1 MSLIWLAEVTAG
13 IEGSPATNVLRV
25 ASAPYGYNHPS
36 AAGYYAPAIKQAAN
50 LRRAIV
56 ANGRT
61 FGGSQLAYGE
71 LVIDNISG
79 EYDAWLDYGY
89 GFEGKLLLGDHLAD
103 YSTFVTVISGT
114 IEQATG
120 DLKEVVFRFRDR
132 QLELD
137 REISPS
143 VYAGTNS
150 GVTGLEGTPNDIKG
164 QNKIRVFGKV
174 RNIVP
179 DALNINDLVWGV
191 NHDKN
196 GVLAPIS
203 VFDGGDGIRVNG
215 SAWTFHANYADATA
229 MIASTHPGQG
239 KYITAYSDGVF
250 QLGGTL
256 EGQITCDVDESAT
269 ANDNRLPRL
278 VQRLLL
284 DAGVDSGDISAADL
298 TALQAVAN
306 YDAGVVVKSETY
318 RAVLDMLAASYGG
331 WYAPNRLGV
340 YNFRQIKDPSGS
352 PTPTIAATFK
362 RFIYPEVAGLGDYK
376 IEQLERL
383 VSNDEG
389 RGIPTWKITVN
400 YQKNWTVQD
409 GGTIAPAV
417 TEETRLYYGLPYR
430 SITVTNTAIR
440 TQYPEAIELVFD
452 TIVDN
457 ETDATALAN
466 HYLDLYGVRR
476 NLYRLVAEYDVD
488 LAGAIDLGDVV
499 KVFYPR
505 FGLDNGALF
514 NIHGI
519 LYDARAKTVEL
530 ELWG

>member
-1 MSLIWLAEVTAG
+1 MALVWLAEITAG
-13 IEGSPATNVLRV
+13 TGASPSTEVLRV

-50 LRRAIV
+50 LRRQIV
-56 ANGRT
+56 AGGRS
-61 FGGSQLAYGE
+61 FGSSQLAYGE
-71 LVIDNISG
+71 LVIENING

-114 IEQATG
+114 IEQAIG

-137 REISPS
+137 REVSPA

-150 GVTGLEGTPNDIKG
+150 GTTGLEGLANDIKG

-174 RNIVP
+174 RNITP
-179 DALNINDLVWGV
+179 DALNTSDQVFGV
-191 NHDKN
+191 NHDKS
-196 GVLAPIS
+196 GGFDPIS
-203 VFDGGDGIRVNG
+203 TLDAVRVNG
-215 SAWTFHANYADATA
+215 SAWTFNANYASAAALQAASPPTQGRYDTSVADALFR
-229 MIASTHPGQG
+229 M
-239 KYITAYSDGVF
+239 
-250 QLGGTL
+250 GGTIG
-256 EGQITCDVDESAT
+256 GQVTCDVTENAT
-269 ANDNRLPRL
+269 ANNNRIPELIS
-278 VQRLLL
+278 RLLL
-284 DAGVDSGDISAADL
+284 DAGVSSGDISSSDK

-306 YDAGVVVKSETY
+306 YDAGLLIKSETY
-318 RAVLDMLAASYGG
+318 RQVLDMLAASYAG

-340 YNFRQIKDPSGS
+340 YNFKQITDPNGS
-352 PTPTIAATFK
+352 PTPTIAATFR
-362 RFIYPEVAGLGDYK
+362 RFIWPEVAAAGDYK
-376 IEQLERL
+376 IETLERL

-389 RGIPTWKITVN
+389 RGVPAWKITVN
-400 YQKNWTVQD
+400 YQRNWTVQD
-409 GGTIAPAV
+409 GGSIAAAV
-417 TEETRLYYGLPYR
+417 SEANRARYGLEYR
-430 SITVTNTAIR
+430 SVTVTNATVR
-440 TQYPEAIELVFD
+440 NQYPEAVELTFD
-452 TIVDN
+452 TVLDS
-457 ETDATALAN
+457 ETDATTLAN

-476 NLYRLVAEYDVD
+476 NLYRLVAEYDAD

-499 KVFYPR
+499 RVFYPR
-505 FGLDNGALF
+505 FDLTNGKLF

>member
-1 MSLIWLAEVTAG
+1 MALIWLAEITAG
-13 IEGSPATNVLRV
+13 TGESPTTDVLRV

-36 AAGYYAPAIKQAAN
+36 AAGFYAPVIKQAAN

-56 ANGRT
+56 AGGRS
-61 FGGSQLAYGE
+61 FGGSSLAYGE
-71 LVIDNISG
+71 LVIENING

-103 YSTFVTVISGT
+103 YSTFITVIKGT
-114 IEQATG
+114 VEQATG
-120 DLKEVVFRFRDR
+120 DLKDVVFRFRDR

-137 REISPS
+137 REISPA

-150 GVTGLEGTPNDIKG
+150 GVTGLEGLAGDIKG

-174 RNIVP
+174 KNITA
-179 DALNINDLVWGV
+179 DILNSSDQVLGF
-191 NHDKN
+191 NHDKA
-196 GVLAPIS
+196 GG
-203 VFDGGDGIRVNG
+203 FDPVSTIDAVRVNG
-215 SAWTFHANYADATA
+215 SAWTFNANYANAAALQGASPPTQGRYDSSVADALIR
-229 MIASTHPGQG
+229 M
-239 KYITAYSDGVF
+239 
-250 QLGGTL
+250 GGTIG
-256 EGQITCDVDESAT
+256 GQVTCDVTENAT
-269 ANDNRLPRL
+269 ADNNRIPEL
-278 VQRLLL
+278 VSRLLL
-284 DAGVDSGDISAADL
+284 DAGVSSGDISAADK
-298 TALQAVAN
+298 TELQGVAN
-306 YDAGVVVKSETY
+306 FDAGLLIKAETY
-318 RAVLDMLAASYGG
+318 RAALDMLAASYAG

-340 YNFRQIKDPSGS
+340 YNFRQISDPSGS
-352 PTPTIAATFK
+352 PVTIAATFK

-389 RGIPTWKITVN
+389 RGVPAWKITVN
-400 YQKNWTVQD
+400 YSRNWTVQD
-409 GGTIAPAV
+409 GGSIAAAV
-417 TEETRLYYGLPYR
+417 SEADRARYGLEYR
-430 SITVTNTAIR
+430 SVTVTNEAIK

-452 TIVDN
+452 TVLDA
-457 ETDATALAN
+457 EADATTLAN

-488 LAGAIDLGDVV
+488 LAEAIDLGDVV
-499 KVFYPR
+499 RVFYPR
-505 FGLDNGALF
+505 FGLDNGGLF